1 MAIDITRAASASAS
15 AYPILKLNEAK
26 EVIPITKSSAFTL
39 ELTGGDYKT
48 VILMNNASTASVNVV
63 FGVGNGIQGVGA
75 SMTVAIGSSTTK
87 AIVLDAGYFKNVS
100 GSDKNAVNIIPSGS
114 VAFSVVELPQ

>member
-1 MAIDITRAASASAS
+1 MAIDITRAASASAT

-26 EVIPITKSSAFTL
+26 EVIPITESSAFTL

-48 VILMNNASTASVNVV
+48 VILMNNAGSASANVV

-75 SMTVAIGSSTTK
+75 SMTVAIGSSKTK

-100 GSDKNAVNIIPSGS
+100 GSDKNAVNIIPSAEI
-114 VAFSVVELPQ
+114 AFTVVELPQ